1 MNVTLPKKEKMSK
14 KAIIIYIVA
23 IVICVI
29 AAIVVICSQYFGS
42 GNLDRII
49 ATGTIEN
56 PDVEADMQTLKTD
69 FNNILDNELLNKSM
83 EIKVNKMDE
92 DKEIVYT
99 YYEKKEAKENN
110 YDVDLNIPQ
119 INIKNNIIEKYNKE
133 IQEKIEK
140 KEKDVVKSQNMNSI
154 YSVQYAAQIEDGILS
169 LVIRSNLKDG
179 NSAQRVIVITYNY
192 DLKNNKEISLEEL
205 IKLKKLNKN
214 EIQQKIKDSIEL
226 EQKKVQDL
234 KSLGYSIFERSSES
248 EIYNIKNTKEFFIK
262 DGKIYLIYA
271 YGNYEN
277 TSEMDLVII

>member
-133 IQEKIEK
+133 IQETFVK
-140 KEKDVVKSQNMNSI
+140 KAKDVVKSQNMNSI